1 MAADNYGQLIVL
13 TEGAAARDRLRQK
26 VEREWVALFPNVRIN
41 TKVLSNGP
49 PSAFP
54 VMLRVVGEK
63 HEQVQKLAD
72 QVRQAMTR
80 NPAVTGVV
88 FDWFEKSPVAVL
100 EVDQDKAR
108 ALSLDSATLA
118 TSLQASLS
126 GIAVSEFRERDKTI
140 PIVIRN
146 DVSRWKQVDNLR
158 NLYVNVDANG
168 GKYVPLEQIA
178 SVRYAQEHE
187 LIWHR
192 NVLPTI
198 TVQASIQPGLLGND
212 VAMAVLKELEP
223 LNKSLPPGYRI
234 EAAGDLESSEKSGEE
249 LAAIYPML
257 LGVVMLLLMFQLQSI
272 SRMVLVLL
280 TAPLGM
286 IGVSIFLLML
296 QRPLGFV
303 TQLGIIALSGM
314 IIRNSVILID
324 QIEKHIAEGEKP
336 WDAIIDSAIIRF
348 RPIMLTAAAA
358 ILAMIPLISS
368 TFWGPMAVAI
378 MGGLLVATVLTLIYL
393 PAAYAAWFKVKR
405 PE

>member
-1 MAADNYGQLIVL
+1 MKNG
-13 TEGAAARDRLRQK
+13 RP
-26 VEREWVALFPNVRIN
+26 FSPNVLLH
-41 TKVLSNGP
+41 TKIIANGP

-54 VMLRVVGEK
+54 VMLRIIGEK
-63 HEQVQKLAD
+63 HEKVLELAD
-72 QVRQAMTR
+72 KMRQTMLK

-88 FDWFEKSPVAVL
+88 LDWYEKSPVAVL

-108 ALSLDSATLA
+108 ALGLDNQTLS

-126 GIAVSEFRERDKTI
+126 GYAVSEFRERDKTLSI
-140 PIVIRN
+140 MIRN
-146 DVSRWKQVDNLR
+146 DTSRWKEMGNLR
-158 NLYVNVDANG
+158 NLYVNVDAAT

-178 SVRYAQEHE
+178 KIRYDQENE
-187 LIWHR
+187 LIWRR

-198 TVQASIQPGLLGND
+198 TVQATIRPGYLGND
-212 VAMAVLKELEP
+212 VAIQTLKDLEP
-223 LNKSLPPGYRI
+223 IRQALPPGYSI
-234 EAAGDLESSEKSGEE
+234 EADGDLEASIRSGGE
-249 LAAIYPML
+249 LAAVYPLMIGVIMML
-257 LGVVMLLLMFQLQSI
+257 LMLQLQSI

-286 IGVSIFLLML
+286 IGVSIFLLL
-296 QRPLGFV
+296 LHRPMGFV

-324 QIEKHIAEGEKP
+324 QIEKHIEEGETP
-336 WDAIIDSAIIRF
+336 YNAIISSAIFRF

-358 ILAMIPLISS
+358 ILAMIPLVSS

-393 PAAYAAWFKVKR
+393 PAAYAAWFKVK
-405 PE
+405 PESSDSVDSH

>member
-13 TEGAAARDRLRQK
+13 TDGAAARDRLRNK
-26 VEREWVALFPNVRIN
+26 VESEWAAAFPSVRLN

-63 HEQVQKLAD
+63 HEQVQELAD
-72 QVRQAMTR
+72 KVRQTLTR

-108 ALSLDSATLA
+108 ALGLDSATLA

-146 DVSRWKQVDNLR
+146 DTSRWKQVDNLR

-178 SVRYAQEHE
+178 QVRYVQEHE
-187 LIWHR
+187 LIWRR

-198 TVQASIQPGLLGND
+198 TVQASIRPGLLGND
-212 VAMAVLKELEP
+212 VATAVLKELEP
-223 LNKSLPPGYRI
+223 LNESLPPGYRI
-234 EAAGDLESSEKSGEE
+234 EASGDLEASEKSGKE
-249 LAAIYPML
+249 LADVYPIL
-257 LGVVMLLLMFQLQSI
+257 IGVVMLLLMFQLQSI

-286 IGVSIFLLML
+286 IGVCIFLLLL

-336 WDAIIDSAIIRF
+336 WEAIVESAIIRF

-358 ILAMIPLISS
+358 ILAMIPLIGS

-393 PAAYAAWFKVKR
+393 PAAYAAWFKVER
-405 PE
+405 AE